1 MIKHF
6 QNLIRRLITHS
17 LNSGIFHVPS
27 EIINFADEG
36 QETGWTNMKMISTDW
51 QHLACSPAGDGNS
64 GLAVP
69 IKIKVPPHD
78 GFCKLSTTQFWRVR
92 GM

>member
-36 QETGWTNMKMISTDW
+36 QDRMDQYENDIDR
-51 QHLACSPAGDGNS
+51 LAAAGLQS
-64 GLAVP
+64 A
-69 IKIKVPPHD
+69 
-78 GFCKLSTTQFWRVR
+78 R
-92 GM
+92 